1 MMSFVHPCKNS
12 LVSFVLHSVSV
23 GSERQRG
30 AIDLIY
36 TARQL
41 QEECQEKNVDLYMTS
56 VILNKGFNIVVT
68 VFGK

>member
-1 MMSFVHPCKNS
+1 MVSFVHPCKNS
-12 LVSFVLHSVSV
+12 LVSLSYIQSVWV
-23 GSERQRG
+23 QERQRG
-30 AIDLIY
+30 TIDLIY

-41 QEECQEKNVDLYMTS
+41 QEECQEKNVDLHMTS